1 MAWQYVIYVFI
12 FSFTLL
18 FHLSISFLS
27 NYPIYIAMNKISRH
41 TLLISLYQESEYFKT
56 LTRELFKQSLVNLSS
71 KETQVIWLYVHYFK
85 ICVCFSLLPNHHAIQ
100 PGANDMDTDWYIHH
114 WEHLKV
120 KCIVLHEYKREEIE
134 HILRQQIHDILILN
148 ILDWTTKD
156 NTGERRSRTEKAST
170 YFSVDLTACESTR
183 LFQNQ
188 RNPIPIK
195 AAINVQSENIDKDW
209 IQQDWLACLLVGRIP
224 KEHSILRIFYT
235 LSGYCKYEIL
245 CL

>member
-56 LTRELFKQSLVNLSS
+56 LNRELFKQSLVNLSS

-100 PGANDMDTDWYIHH
+100 PGANDMDTDWCIHH

-134 HILRQQIHDILILN
+134 HILRQQIDDILILN
-148 ILDWTTKD
+148 ILDWTTKE
-156 NTGERRSRTEKAST
+156 NTGEKK
-170 YFSVDLTACESTR
+170 
-183 LFQNQ
+183 QNWKGKHLLLCWSDCLWKHKT
-188 RNPIPIK
+188 IPK
-195 AAINVQSENIDKDW
+195 PEEPNSYKGAINVQSENIDKDW
-209 IQQDWLACLLVGRIP
+209 IQQDWLAFLLVGRIP
-224 KEHSILRIFYT
+224 KAHSILRIFYT

>member
-1 MAWQYVIYVFI
+1 MLYM
-12 FSFTLL
+12 FSFFILL
-18 FHLSISFLS
+18 FFFICLHHSFPITL
-27 NYPIYIAMNKISRH
+27 YIYIAMNKITRR
-41 TLLISLYQESEYFKT
+41 TLLISLYQESAYFKT
-56 LTRELFKQSLVNLSS
+56 LTRAFFKQSLVNLSS
-71 KETQVIWLYVHYFK
+71 KESQVIWLYVHYFK

-100 PGANDMDTDWYIHH
+100 PGVNDMDTDWCIHH

-120 KCIVLHEYKREEIE
+120 KCLVLHEYKREEIE

-148 ILDWTTKD
+148 ILDWTTEE

-170 YFSVDLTACESTR
+170 YFSVDLTAWESIR

-209 IQQDWLACLLVGRIP
+209 IQQDWLEFLLVGRIP
-224 KEHSILRIFYT
+224 KEHSILKIFYT